1 MSYYDV
7 ASLTEALATI
17 LFARYL
23 ANAVDCEM
31 DITAQ
36 MQKIVH
42 DIKYYHS
49 DVPKGVFLDVLRRD
63 IEKLETVFM
72 DVYMETADILCMV
85 AEVDTIYE
93 GV

>member
-1 MSYYDV
+1 MAYDV
-7 ASLTEALATI
+7 ASLTESLTSI
-17 LFARYL
+17 LFARYM

-36 MQKIVH
+36 TLKIVH
-42 DIKYYHS
+42 DVKYYHS
-49 DVPKGVFLDVLRRD
+49 DVPKDVFLGVLRRN
-63 IEKLETVFM
+63 IEQLKTVFM
-72 DVYMETADILCMV
+72 DVYMETADILCII